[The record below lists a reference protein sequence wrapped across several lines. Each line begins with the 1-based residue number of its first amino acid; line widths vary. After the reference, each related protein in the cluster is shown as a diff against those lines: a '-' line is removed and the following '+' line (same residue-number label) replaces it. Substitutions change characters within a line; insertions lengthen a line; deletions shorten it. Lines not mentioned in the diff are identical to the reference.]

1 MRMFTTLRSGEASQL
16 PPLLHR
22 LLILGMDVLD
32 VLPYEALGVG
42 EVVAALAED
51 VGRVEG
57 RHRLRAVVQVV
68 PLAAV
73 FGDLEVLIY
82 EGLGGGTAEAED
94 YLRLHRLHLA
104 LEVGVA
110 GPYLGGLGLAVLHP
124 SALRHGGP
132 ALDGVREVD
141 LVAGEVDRSQDIVE
155 ELAGP
160 ADAGRPPGGL
170 GS

>member
-1 MRMFTTLRSGEASQL
+1 MRMFTTLRSGEALQL

-42 EVVAALAED
+42 EVVSPLAED

-68 PLAAV
+68 PLAAI
-73 FGDLEVLIY
+73 FGDLEVLVY

-94 YLRLHRLHLA
+94 YRGLHRLHLA
-104 LEVGVA
+104 LQVGVA
-110 GPYLGGLGLAVLHP
+110 GPDLARLRLPVLHP
-124 SALRHGGP
+124 AALFDSGP
-132 ALDGVREVD
+132 ALDGV
-141 LVAGEVDRSQDIVE
+141 
-155 ELAGP
+155 
-160 ADAGRPPGGL
+160 
-170 GS
+170 